1 MIMKPLFYSDYL
13 EGTHPK
19 VLEALTRTNM
29 VQTPGYGEDEYCRHA
44 SDLIRESCGLPDA
57 DVHFLVGGTQANATV
72 ISSILRPYQGV
83 LCSDCGHIGV
93 HETGAV
99 EHGGHKV
106 LPLPAKD
113 AKITADQILDALE
126 GHWNDSNHE
135 HIVQPGMVYIS
146 FPTELGTIY
155 SKTELEDISKVCRDW
170 EIPLFIDGA
179 RLGYGLTSP
188 ACDITLKE
196 LAALADVF
204 YIGGTKQGALFG
216 EAVVINKDSL
226 KKDFRYCI
234 KQNGGMLAKGRLL
247 GIQFATL
254 FEDGLYFD
262 IARRAND
269 LASRIKDTARWHGI
283 KLFGDSPTNQ
293 VFLII
298 DNECLA
304 ELDSR
309 IGFEYW
315 QKYDEGSS
323 VIRVCTSWAT
333 TDEAVDILLEAIT
346 SIRAI

>member
-1 MIMKPLFYSDYL
+1 MKPLFYSDYL

-19 VLEALTRTNM
+19 VLEALASTNM
-29 VQTPGYGEDEYCRHA
+29 VQTPGYGEDEYCRA
-44 SDLIRESCGLPDA
+44 AAILIREACGLPDA

-72 ISSILRPYQGV
+72 ISSILKPYQGV

-106 LPLPAKD
+106 LPLPSKD
-113 AKITADQILDALE
+113 AKITAEQILEALQ

-155 SKTELEDISKVCRDW
+155 SKAELEAISRVCNEWD
-170 EIPLFIDGA
+170 IPLFIDGA

-216 EAVVINKDSL
+216 EAVVIRNETL
-226 KKDFRYCI
+226 KKDFRYNI

-254 FEDGLYFD
+254 FQDGLYFD
-262 IARRAND
+262 IALRANE
-269 LASRIKDTARWHGI
+269 LAQKIKDAAIGHGI
-283 KLFGDSPTNQ
+283 KLFGNSPTNQ
-293 VFLII
+293 VFLVV
-298 DNECLA
+298 DNDCLA
-304 ELDSR
+304 ELDSKV
-309 IGFEYW
+309 GFEYW
-315 QKYDEGSS
+315 QKYDEKQS

-333 TDEAVDILLEAIT
+333 TDEAVGILIEAIT
-346 SIRAI
+346 SIRNI